1 MAEDKQE
8 DKIEEEKIVLVVAVH
23 CLVDE
28 EGNVNE
34 KLKNYLDSL
43 KNKKIILTNAPKE
56 KEKIFFK
63 NIKSYEIFTLENN
76 PNKKDPE
83 YYKKFLEKFKLSS
96 KDVVYLEHD
105 EESVKSAESVGIKTI
120 LYKDNLE
127 KIKDFINKNIKSN
140 EKHEH
145 VHDEK
150 SEHSHEKKHEIGS
163 EKTERNPEEKVADI
177 KKEEKKIEKKHV
189 EKPKKS
195 FAEVNA
201 YNLPISTKTAMYISK
216 FIKGKTIP
224 SAIMDLELVIAK
236 KKPVPYKG
244 EIPHR
249 KGKIMSG
256 RFPKKASLEF
266 IKLLKSLSSNATYVG
281 INVPIISEAIPNL
294 APRPF
299 GKFGAVK
306 RKRTHVKLKA
316 VEAKEKR
323 GDTPTH
329 SPRKQKEGKKK

>member
-1 MAEDKQE
+1 MEKPEWGPQKVQRINLRNNKMSE
-8 DKIEEEKIVLVVAVH
+8 EKHENEIEEEKIVLVDAVY

-145 VHDEK
+145 A
-150 SEHSHEKKHEIGS
+150 
-163 EKTERNPEEKVADI
+163 EKVEI

-256 RFPKKASLEF
+256 RVPKKTPFEF
-266 IKLLKSLSSNATYVG
+266 LK
-281 INVPIISEAIPNL
+281 
-294 APRPF
+294 PF
-299 GKFGAVK
+299 
-306 RKRTHVKLKA
+306 
-316 VEAKEKR
+316 
-323 GDTPTH
+323 
-329 SPRKQKEGKKK
+329 